1 MNERNEIST
10 IENEET
16 KGERRKLTKEEKQN
30 LECTDFDNQYGI
42 GLYHNKKERDP
53 HVASEDHLETE
64 EDVNPPHSLYRGL
77 VLNRESE
84 VLFEFL
90 PMHTEAVATECLTE
104 DTVTLSGLGIQEEE
118 KHNLLD
124 HYDVYRATEGCLLR
138 LFYLSDKWFLTTN
151 RRLDAFQSRWS
162 SKYSFG
168 DMMVYT
174 LRHLFPDKKDGVFK
188 YFLSELDTS
197 LSYVFMVR
205 FNNDNRIVCRV
216 HDMDASERLL
226 FLGYFTS
233 SLVSKPMEMAYDKFL
248 DHPVLGRLGRQKPI
262 DLSLII
268 TGTGATTTTDTT
280 NSSNTSDPSK
290 TFTLTDISK
299 YILTHIDP
307 QESPGCILFH
317 KKRNEQVKIVHPL
330 YAYLATL
337 RGNQSNLAIRY
348 LELKKERDYIH
359 DHPDIRSFLQL
370 YDRNQQLFQDIERGI
385 EEVSKRINSWYT
397 ERYVKNRFISVPFA
411 EYSVMK
417 KCHQWYLQDVSNR
430 RVYIRVVMD
439 FLKRESPL
447 FIYRMLL
454 RNQSVK
460 NGIKSHDPH
469 NIHHSKNMS
478 SYPNQRLRILS
489 RPSTPVSKHYINNM
503 NNINTN
509 NTNNHDPHQSHPLHP
524 SHHNH
529 NNNHNHQPQLHR
541 LSDSIEYFFNQQQH
555 QHQHQHQQQQQEH
568 ENNSPPSIVVAE
580 ENV

>member
-1 MNERNEIST
+1 MMNERNEIST

-16 KGERRKLTKEEKQN
+16 KGEKRKLTKEEKQN

-42 GLYHNKKERDP
+42 GLYHNKKERDLP
-53 HVASEDHLETE
+53 VAKEDHLETE
-64 EDVNPPHSLYRGL
+64 EDMNPSGSGSGSVGSLYRGL

-104 DTVTLSGLGIQEEE
+104 DTETISGLGIPEEE
-118 KHNLLD
+118 RHNLLE
-124 HYDVYRATEGCLLR
+124 HYDIYRATEGCLLR

-233 SLVSKPMEMAYDKFL
+233 SVVSKPMEMAYDKFL
-248 DHPVLGRLGRQKPI
+248 DHPTLGRLGRQKPI
-262 DLSLII
+262 DLSLI
-268 TGTGATTTTDTT
+268 TTASADI
-280 NSSNTSDPSK
+280 SEI
-290 TFTLTDISK
+290 TLTDISK

-348 LELKKERDYIH
+348 LELKKERDYIL

-385 EEVSKRINSWYT
+385 EEVSKRINAWYT

-469 NIHHSKNMS
+469 NIHYKNMS
-478 SYPNQRLRILS
+478 SYPNPRLRILS
-489 RPSTPVSKHYINNM
+489 RPSTPVSKQYVNNISNT
-503 NNINTN
+503 NNINNIN
-509 NTNNHDPHQSHPLHP
+509 NINDSNNHGYHPHQSHPLHS
-524 SHHNH
+524 SHLRH
-529 NNNHNHQPQLHR
+529 NNNHHHHQPQLHR
-541 LSDSIEYFFNQQQH
+541 LSDTIDYFFNQQQ
-555 QHQHQHQQQQQEH
+555 QQQQQQEH
-568 ENNSPPSIVVAE
+568 ENSNQASVEVGE

>member
-1 MNERNEIST
+1 MNEMNEMNEIT
-10 IENEET
+10 TN
-16 KGERRKLTKEEKQN
+16 ERRKLTKEEKQN

-42 GLYHNKKERDP
+42 GLYHNKRKQ
-53 HVASEDHLETE
+53 
-64 EDVNPPHSLYRGL
+64 NPPPPLKDVVIGDGGIIEDGDIVDIVKDNQEADDVFTPNTGSLYRGL

-104 DTVTLSGLGIQEEE
+104 DTVTSNSLGIQEDERQ
-118 KHNLLD
+118 NLLD
-124 HYDVYRATEGCLLR
+124 HYDIYRATEGCLLR

-197 LSYVFMVR
+197 LSYVFMIR

-216 HDMDASERLL
+216 HDMDASERLI

-248 DHPVLGRLGRQKPI
+248 DHSVLGRLGRQKPI
-262 DLSLII
+262 DLSLI
-268 TGTGATTTTDTT
+268 TTATADI
-280 NSSNTSDPSK
+280 SEI
-290 TFTLTDISK
+290 TLTDISK

-317 KKRNEQVKIVHPL
+317 KKRNEQIKIVHPL

-348 LELKKERDYIH
+348 LELKKERDYML

-385 EEVSKRINSWYT
+385 EEVSKRINAWYT

-430 RVYIRVVMD
+430 RVYIRVVID

-469 NIHHSKNMS
+469 NIHSKNMS
-478 SYPNQRLRILS
+478 SYPNPRLRILS
-489 RPSTPVSKHYINNM
+489 RPSTPVSKHSVNSQEYR
-503 NNINTN
+503 
-509 NTNNHDPHQSHPLHP
+509 HPHQSHPLHP
-524 SHHNH
+524 SHLTHHNH
-529 NNNHNHQPQLHR
+529 HNNHNHHHHQPQLHR
-541 LSDSIEYFFNQQQH
+541 LSDSIEYFFNQQQ
-555 QHQHQHQQQQQEH
+555 QHEV
-568 ENNSPPSIVVAE
+568 NNEASVEVSDMITE
-580 ENV
+580 LGDENV